1 MGKKA
6 EAGKAGSPVYVFPYA
21 FDELLERG
29 LRQLAFPDEECV
41 IQCVRV
47 RGIGEV
53 ISLVTSYV
61 KELALF
67 NAMFDLV
74 GADTG
79 SDQGKADL
87 IVRHILDSLA
97 PWKKMVEELSVR
109 QANSADGNIFG
120 GRCAETKSTEV
131 ADAGSGAGFPGI
143 PLAIIFPDLHFTL
156 IERMSKRCSFLEN
169 CRAILNLKNVSVLN
183 SEVEHAP
190 KGAYDLVVFRAFR
203 PLDHAMVS
211 TLLSMIREG
220 GKLAAY
226 KAKKEKIAE
235 EMAAIKDIVYGWEVT
250 GLHVPFLEHE
260 ERNLVFISVG

>member
-6 EAGKAGSPVYVFPYA
+6 EAGKTGSPVYVFPYA
-21 FDELLERG
+21 DDELLDRG
-29 LRQLAFPDEECV
+29 LRLLSFPDEESV

-47 RGIGEV
+47 RGIGE
-53 ISLVTSYV
+53 IKTLVTRYL
-61 KELALF
+61 KELTLF

-79 SDQGKADL
+79 SEQGKSDL

-97 PWKKMVEELSVR
+97 PWKKIVEEISVR
-109 QANSADGNIFG
+109 QVNSAEI
-120 GRCAETKSTEV
+120 

-156 IERMSKRCSFLEN
+156 IERMNKRCSFLEN
-169 CRAILNLKNVSVLN
+169 CRAILNLKNVTVLN

-190 KGAYDLVVFRAFR
+190 KGVYDLVVFRAFR
-203 PLDHAMVS
+203 PLDHAMVK
-211 TLLSMIREG
+211 TLLSLIREG

-235 EMAAIKDIVYGWEVT
+235 EMAAIKDTVYGWEIV
-250 GLHVPFLEHE
+250 GLSVPFLEHE
-260 ERNLVFISVG
+260 ERNLVIITVG